1 MPSTSSGSSWS
12 ACASD
17 SAAIGVCYREYVGFP
32 SKTLKSQIREPAARA
47 GEGGEVPDVLD
58 DLARLLAEE
67 KEEGSEEGAHKV
79 KKEWGD
85 VDEEAW

>member
-1 MPSTSSGSSWS
+1 MLG
-12 ACASD
+12 
-17 SAAIGVCYREYVGFP
+17 RE
-32 SKTLKSQIREPAARA
+32 
-47 GEGGEVPDVLD
+47 EVPDVLD

-79 KKEWGD
+79 KEEWGD